1 MADQPVE
8 ALAQMVA
15 DRSSDTDSGEEET
28 AGPSQE
34 GFNIS
39 SNSFNGSF
47 SPGAVSSWNYG
58 QPSIRC

>member
-15 DRSSDTDSGEEET
+15 DRSSDTDFGEEET

-39 SNSFNGSF
+39 SYSFNGSF
-47 SPGAVSSWNYG
+47 YPEAVS
-58 QPSIRC
+58 